1 MAARH
6 CSFIDSWDCVQR
18 DMLLASGRDVV
29 FLPRK
34 KWETEESIHCG
45 GTRVCFYF
53 GFQFFCFHVTLGGG
67 VITLVMVHTEVE
79 LWAGRWKPWWAGP
92 GAVDPLQMSALVAHP
107 AQPGE
112 NV

>member
-1 MAARH
+1 MFLFWF
-6 CSFIDSWDCVQR
+6 S
-18 DMLLASGRDVV
+18 V
-29 FLPRK
+29 FLF
-34 KWETEESIHCG
+34 SCYIG
-45 GTRVCFYF
+45 GA
-53 GFQFFCFHVTLGGG
+53 

-112 NV
+112 NM